1 MKIIRVLNN
10 SAVISENQDHE
21 EIIALGKGIAYGKKV
36 GGDEFDKQK
45 IYKIFTP
52 LSDNQ
57 RKLLLETIHE
67 TDPIFFQIAQK
78 IVDRLKFE

>member
-1 MKIIRVLNN
+1 MHLVKELLM
-10 SAVISENQDHE
+10 E
-21 EIIALGKGIAYGKKV
+21 KKWE
-36 GGDEFDKQK
+36 DEFDKQK

>member
-1 MKIIRVLNN
+1 MHLVKELLM
-10 SAVISENQDHE
+10 E
-21 EIIALGKGIAYGKKV
+21 KKW
-36 GGDEFDKQK
+36 GDEFDNQK

>member
-1 MKIIRVLNN
+1 M
-10 SAVISENQDHE
+10 E
-21 EIIALGKGIAYGKKV
+21 KKW
-36 GGDEFDKQK
+36 GMSLINKK

-78 IVDRLKFE
+78 IFDRLKFE

>member
-1 MKIIRVLNN
+1 M
-10 SAVISENQDHE
+10 E
-21 EIIALGKGIAYGKKV
+21 KKW
-36 GGDEFDKQK
+36 GDEFDNQK

>member
-1 MKIIRVLNN
+1 MHLVKELLM
-10 SAVISENQDHE
+10 E
-21 EIIALGKGIAYGKKV
+21 KKW
-36 GGDEFDKQK
+36 GDEFDKQK

-67 TDPIFFQIAQK
+67 TEPIFFQIAQK

>member
-1 MKIIRVLNN
+1 M
-10 SAVISENQDHE
+10 E
-21 EIIALGKGIAYGKKV
+21 KKW

>member
-1 MKIIRVLNN
+1 M
-10 SAVISENQDHE
+10 E
-21 EIIALGKGIAYGKKV
+21 KKW
-36 GGDEFDKQK
+36 GDEFDKQK

-67 TDPIFFQIAQK
+67 TDPIFFQITQK
-78 IVDRLKFE
+78 IFDRLKFE